1 MPSLFVLRPVA
12 AAAFI
17 LLSASA
23 CSSRDAASEDP
34 IDLAPGEYRVTM
46 AGGGLSTLSGFG
58 KLSEGPGGVDDRICI
73 SDGDGGD
80 LADTLARK
88 YLAFADSCSLD
99 AKARQGNAVGGTL
112 SCPTNQQ
119 AMPGATFVV
128 DYQGAI
134 GAERVDLQS
143 KIRIELPESAL
154 ANMDPGVAQQMEHAK
169 GLVENMEISV
179 AAERV
184 GECG

>member
-1 MPSLFVLRPVA
+1 MSFLSVRRSAVTA
-12 AAAFI
+12 AAV
-17 LLSASA
+17 LLSAGA
-23 CSSRDAASEDP
+23 CSSRDAASEAP
-34 IDLAPGEYRVTM
+34 VTLVPGEYRVTM
-46 AGGGLSTLSGFG
+46 AGGGLATLSGFG
-58 KLSEGPGGVDDRICI
+58 KLSEGPGGIDDRICV

-80 LADTLARK
+80 FADSLARK

-99 AKARQGNAVGGTL
+99 AEAREGNAVGGTL

-119 AMPGATFVV
+119 TMPGTTFIV

-134 GAERVDLQS
+134 ATERVDLQS

-154 ANMDPGVAQQMEHAK
+154 ANMDPGAAQQMEHAK
-169 GLVENMEISV
+169 GLVENMEIGL

-184 GECG
+184 GACG

>member
-1 MPSLFVLRPVA
+1 MPFLSVLRSVGVA
-12 AAAFI
+12 AAV

-23 CSSRDAASEDP
+23 CSSHDAANEAPVDP
-34 IDLAPGEYRVTM
+34 APGEYRVTM
-46 AGGGLSTLSGFG
+46 AGGGLATLSGFG
-58 KLSEGPGGVDDRICI
+58 QLSEGPGGVDDRICV
-73 SDGDGGD
+73 SDSDGGD
-80 LADTLARK
+80 LADMLARK
-88 YLAFADSCSLD
+88 YLAFADSCSLK
-99 AKARQGNAVGGTL
+99 AKARQGNAVGGML

-119 AMPGATFVV
+119 AMPGTTFVV

-134 GAERVDLQS
+134 AAERVDLQS

-154 ANMDPGVAQQMEHAK
+154 ANMDPAAAQQMEHAK